1 MLIADRDKDTVCAVS
16 TPHGVGGISVIRI
29 SGAQAVEIISKVCPF
44 ILRKLESHRAY
55 YGNLIDRNGQVIDE
69 VVATYFTQG
78 KSFTGEHTF
87 EISCHGSPSICQSIL
102 SELVYFG
109 ARPADRG
116 EFTYRAFMNGK
127 LDLVQAESVLALIES
142 QSQQATKMALR
153 QLKGDLSIQLASIEN
168 HMTWILAHAEAG
180 IDFSTEDIKVVDN
193 SEVLSRLD
201 TIEAELSTLVGTF
214 NKGRIIKDGF
224 RVVFTGVPNVGK
236 SSLLNLFLQDDRA
249 IVTHI
254 AGTTRDVIDGDTS
267 YQGVKFTFVDTAGLR
282 TGASDL
288 VEQIGIERSRAA
300 TDEAD
305 FVFFVY
311 DVNAGLTSEE
321 LDILNALDSK
331 RTFILANKS
340 DQFLG
345 IKESKTLENHL
356 KDSNFFKSIS
366 DKEAFLKSRMF
377 FVSALDKGIRSLV
390 LDKLLQEFGDLQIE
404 NTVLISNA
412 RHMENLNKALEN
424 TQRARGVVQAGLGD
438 EFLALEFKE
447 ALIAIQEILGKR
459 FDDQIMDRVFKE
471 FCIGK

>member
-1 MLIADRDKDTVCAVS
+1 MLIGDRDKDTVCAVS

-29 SGAQAVEIISKVCPF
+29 SGSNAVEIVSKVCPF
-44 ILRKLESHRAY
+44 VTRKLETHRAY
-55 YGNLIDRNGQVIDE
+55 YGNLIDRNGNIIDE

-87 EISCHGSPSICQSIL
+87 EISCHGSPSICQSVL
-102 SELVYFG
+102 AELVNFG

-153 QLKGDLSIQLASIEN
+153 QLKGELSIQLQSIEN
-168 HMTWILAHAEAG
+168 NMTWILAHAEAG

-201 TIEAELSTLVGTF
+201 TIEAELSTLVASF

-224 RVVFTGVPNVGK
+224 RVVFTGIPNVGK
-236 SSLLNLFLQDDRA
+236 SSLLNLFLQDERA

-254 AGTTRDVIDGDTS
+254 AGTTRDVIDGDAS

-288 VEQIGIERSRAA
+288 VEQIGIQRSRAA

-311 DVNAGLTSEE
+311 DVNQGLTLEE
-321 LDILNALDSK
+321 LEILNSLDEQRS
-331 RTFILANKS
+331 FILANKS
-340 DQFLG
+340 DLFSGNQNKELIETHLG
-345 IKESKTLENHL
+345 
-356 KDSNFFKSIS
+356 DSNFFKNIS
-366 DKEAFLKSRMF
+366 DKEAFLKSRVF
-377 FVSALDKGIRSLV
+377 FVSALDKRIRALV
-390 LDKLLQEFGDLQIE
+390 LDELLQEFGDLEIE

-412 RHMENLNKALEN
+412 RHLENLNKALEN
-424 TQRARGVVQAGLGD
+424 TQRARSVVQVGLGD

-447 ALIAIQEILGKR
+447 ALIAIQETLGKR